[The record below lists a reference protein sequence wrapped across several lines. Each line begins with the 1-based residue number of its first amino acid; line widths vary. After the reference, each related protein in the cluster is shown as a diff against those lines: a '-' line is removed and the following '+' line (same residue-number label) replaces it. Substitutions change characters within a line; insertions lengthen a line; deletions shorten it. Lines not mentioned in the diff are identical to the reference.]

1 MTRFLKLFKKG
12 SSSDQETR
20 ELVALLENDKN
31 IKVIGRGTVVRN
43 LDSEEH
49 RKIFNK
55 TAGELASRFA
65 LG

>member
-1 MTRFLKLFKKG
+1 MFSILKSFRKG
-12 SSSDQETR
+12 SSSDKETR

-31 IKVIGRGTVVRN
+31 IKVVGRGTVVRN

-49 RKIFNK
+49 REVFKK
-55 TAGELASRFA
+55 TAGELASRFV